1 MNNINVVYHKEI
13 PKLDKAYLICG
24 FPGSG
29 YVGKLA
35 IDHLIQELAA
45 ELIADIY
52 SSSLPPQVV
61 IRNDGTVELMKNS
74 LYYCNKDGKHIF
86 LLTGDS
92 QPVMPD
98 AEYALADLIFDMLKV
113 DIELVFTLA
122 AYITGVFVNKPK
134 VYATATAK
142 DLIEQLREKGLEIMD
157 NGSVTGMN
165 GIIIGLAKLRG
176 IRGVCLLGETSGYVV
191 DASASQAVLK
201 ALLDIIGIEVD
212 MQDLEKRA
220 KDAEPIIKAL
230 EQQMQQQ
237 TEIPQQQRPKDLGYI
252 S

>member
-1 MNNINVVYHKEI
+1 MNNIQVVYHKEI
-13 PKLDKAYLICG
+13 PKLEKAYLICG

-35 IDHLIQELAA
+35 IDHLIQELDA

-52 SSSLPPQVV
+52 SSSLPPQV
-61 IRNDGTVELMKNS
+61 IIKGDGTIELMKNS
-74 LYYCNKDGKHIF
+74 LYYCKKNDKHLL

-98 AEYALADLIFDMLKV
+98 AEFTLADTIFEMLKV
-113 DIELVFTLA
+113 DIESVFTLA

-134 VYATATAK
+134 VYATATDK
-142 DLIEQLREKGLEIMD
+142 ELLEQLKGLEIMD

-165 GIIIGLAKLRG
+165 GLIIGLAKLRG
-176 IRGVCLLGETSGYVV
+176 IKGICLLGETSGYVV

-201 ALLDIIGIEVD
+201 TLLELIGIEVD